1 MRSSQYKQ
9 GLTKRRRALIP
20 VTHLH
25 MMSSAGSV
33 NVAAIYIVGPSSTG
47 KTTLCNA
54 LAARL
59 GLSKAVHI
67 TEVARTVMRKHGFT
81 RDDVGRLEMQR
92 AIMDAQLEQDM
103 RARRASIVPGERGIV
118 LSDRSA
124 VDAVV
129 CAALDGADSD
139 SRTLISSPNF
149 QAVLPLYRHS
159 LFILLH
165 PISEWM
171 VDDGVRSL
179 EDGQKCLR
187 IFRDILAEL
196 GIKYLELG
204 ESCRWIEE
212 RIAIVRRYVAC

>member
-1 MRSSQYKQ
+1 
-9 GLTKRRRALIP
+9 
-20 VTHLH
+20 
-25 MMSSAGSV
+25 MMSSTDSQ
-33 NVAAIYIVGPSSTG
+33 NVAAVYIIGPSSTG

-59 GLSKAVHI
+59 GLSEAVHI
-67 TEVARTVMRKHGFT
+67 TEVARTVMRKRGFT

-92 AIMDAQLEQDM
+92 AIMDAQIEQDM
-103 RARRASIVPGERGIV
+103 RARRAANDPGGRGIV

-129 CAALDGADSD
+129 YAALDGADSD

-149 QAVLPLYRHS
+149 QAVLPLYRRS
-159 LFILLH
+159 LFVLLH

-179 EDGQKCLR
+179 EDGQKCSR
-187 IFRDILAEL
+187 IFRNLLAEL
-196 GIKYLELG
+196 GIQYLELG
-204 ESCRWIEE
+204 ESCRWMWSDL
-212 RIAIVRRYVAC
+212 